1 MQLAVKNYLA
11 SVLARLWAPYCY
23 RLWAAK
29 FDCCSDSD
37 SAFSAAEAAA
47 VASSTAAAAAAA
59 AGGAVDYL
67 YFCAEI
73 RPTCVNLVQDHAREC
88 GLSYEASA
96 AGFRYNGFEGY
107 VWFPATRLG
116 GVSKETALRAL
127 IKCDFSVRA
136 ACCEVG
142 GVALLK
148 IRDGVFHF
156 DDYPLAPVVEESLCR
171 ATVVVDGQKLARFE
185 LHDKEALEDEVLEEL
200 VCKLVRNVRQ
210 FREHL

>member
-1 MQLAVKNYLA
+1 M
-11 SVLARLWAPYCY
+11 
-23 RLWAAK
+23 
-29 FDCCSDSD
+29 
-37 SAFSAAEAAA
+37 
-47 VASSTAAAAAAA
+47 
-59 AGGAVDYL
+59 
-67 YFCAEI
+67 
-73 RPTCVNLVQDHAREC
+73 NLVQDHAREC

-116 GVSKETALRAL
+116 GVSIETALRAL

-142 GVALLK
+142 GIALLK

-156 DDYPLAPVVEESLCR
+156 DDYPLAPVVEESLRR
-171 ATVVVDGQKLARFE
+171 ATVVVDGQKLSRFE

-200 VCKLVRNVRQ
+200 VCTLVHNVKQ
-210 FREHL
+210 FHETG

>member
-1 MQLAVKNYLA
+1 VQLAVKNYLA
-11 SVLARLWAPYCY
+11 SVLARLWAQCCY

-29 FDCCSDSD
+29 LDCCSDSD

-47 VASSTAAAAAAA
+47 AASSTAAAAAAA

-67 YFCAEI
+67 YFCADI

-116 GVSKETALRAL
+116 GVSMETALRAL

-156 DDYPLAPVVEESLCR
+156 DDYPLAPVVEESLRR
-171 ATVVVDGQKLARFE
+171 ATVVVDGQKLSRFE
-185 LHDKEALEDEVLEEL
+185 LHDKEAIEDELLEEL
-200 VCKLVRNVRQ
+200 VCTLVHNVRQ

>member
-1 MQLAVKNYLA
+1 M
-11 SVLARLWAPYCY
+11 
-23 RLWAAK
+23 
-29 FDCCSDSD
+29 
-37 SAFSAAEAAA
+37 
-47 VASSTAAAAAAA
+47 
-59 AGGAVDYL
+59 
-67 YFCAEI
+67 
-73 RPTCVNLVQDHAREC
+73 
-88 GLSYEASA
+88 
-96 AGFRYNGFEGY
+96 
-107 VWFPATRLG
+107 
-116 GVSKETALRAL
+116 ETALRAL

-210 FREHL
+210 FREHF